1 MPWQTPTLEQL
12 RSLNRDNI
20 TALLR
25 SGPMIPNSV
34 LRVMADSNAGLG
46 YLVLLYINWLSLQ
59 LLPDTAETQWLDRH
73 GNIWVGGRKTATFA
87 TGVATATG
95 INDTVLPLGAQLTA
109 STPAGLIAFA
119 TTQAITIGSG
129 ATPVNI
135 AALSAGQTG
144 LVVGSSLSFTTAI
157 AGIDGQAT
165 ITAIADGVNAETD
178 DELRARVLDRIREPP
193 MGGDA
198 FDYVE
203 WALGAPGVTR
213 AWCSPGEQG
222 IGTVTVRFMM
232 DDLRAGPLTVDG
244 GGAGHGGGFPESS
257 DVASVMTY
265 LEGKRPVS
273 LKDFFV
279 VAPIPQLI
287 NFTVNELDDNNAAT
301 QAAIGASVA
310 KMLAEKAAPATS
322 INGVGI
328 PAATIYAAWVSEAVL
343 QAAGVVSFDLVMV
356 DQAPASNGALAM
368 LGTPTYPP

>member
-1 MPWQTPTLEQL
+1 MPWVTPTLEQL

-20 TALLR
+20 TARLR

-46 YLVLLYINWLSLQ
+46 YLVLLYINWLALQ
-59 LLPDTAETQWLDRH
+59 LLPDTAETEWLDRH

-95 INDTVLPLGAQLTA
+95 INGTVLPLGAQMSV
-109 STPAGLIAFA
+109 STPSGPIAFA

-135 AALSAGQTG
+135 AALTAGQTG
-144 LVVGSSLSFTTAI
+144 LDVGASLSFTVAI

-165 ITAIADGVNAETD
+165 VSAIADGVNAETD

-198 FDYVE
+198 FDYVQ

-213 AWCSPGEQG
+213 AWCSPTEQG

-232 DDLRAGPLTVDG
+232 DDLRAGPFTIDTN
-244 GGAGHGGGFPESS
+244 GAGHGGGFPEAA
-257 DVASVMTY
+257 DVTSVMTY
-265 LEGKRPVS
+265 LEARRPVAV
-273 LKDFFV
+273 KDFYV
-279 VAPIPQLI
+279 VAPLPQLI
-287 NFTVNELDDNNAAT
+287 SFTVNHLDDNDAAT
-301 QAAIGASVA
+301 QAAIAASVA
-310 KMLAEKAAPATS
+310 QMLAEKAAPAS
-322 INGVGI
+322 AINGVGQ

-343 QAAGVVSFDLVMV
+343 QAAGVVSFDLVMT
-356 DQAPASNGALAM
+356 DQAPASNGSLAV
-368 LGTPTYPP
+368 LGTITYGA